1 MSDANTEP
9 PDAERRPFES
19 YTSTDHARVA
29 LSYELFSLAGTCH
42 QALIPEKA
50 AGDGWPDAGIKVAQS
65 VMSAAR
71 DIMDAAVV
79 AAYES
84 GLTWEQIGR
93 AFTTGQGDDGITR
106 QSAWTKYAPAV
117 GQFHEQLADAIDRAE
132 RGEDPVDYSRGPWP
146 KRICNTESYAPRLE
160 NVTSTVE
167 YPGTLGPVRK
177 PGEFT
182 AALSDP
188 ATACSAQIAGSA
200 GPTRARS
207 GAGMPR
213 SSMILTGT
221 TACTAGL
228 PAPVTKDTG
237 ASTISRSGPR
247 DNANRY
253 MRYAS

>member
-1 MSDANTEP
+1 MLVGLILTSMSDANTEP

-188 ATACSAQIAGSA
+188 ATACSAQIAGVR
-200 GPTRARS
+200 GPDARPL
-207 GAGMPR
+207 GCRYAQELDDPYGDDGMYGW
-213 SSMILTGT
+213 L
-221 TACTAGL
+221 ACTRHEGHRGKHNLAVRTEG
-228 PAPVTKDTG
+228 
-237 ASTISRSGPR
+237 
-247 DNANRY
+247 
-253 MRYAS
+253 

>member
-1 MSDANTEP
+1 MLVGLILTSMSDANTEP

-188 ATACSAQIAGSA
+188 ATACWGRRHVRLACLHPSRRTPGQAQSRGQDRGI
-200 GPTRARS
+200 TRTDTCAMRLENREK
-207 GAGMPR
+207 PP
-213 SSMILTGT
+213 
-221 TACTAGL
+221 L
-228 PAPVTKDTG
+228 PV
-237 ASTISRSGPR
+237 
-247 DNANRY
+247 
-253 MRYAS
+253 